1 MQDKT
6 FYDKDSIQSLSPLE
20 HVRLRPGMYVGS
32 TKDSTQLLIE
42 LFSNAL
48 DEHNLGHGNLIEI
61 GVNTKTGEC
70 FVSDEGQGFPLLEY
84 REDGKTVLQASF
96 DEINTSGKYSEDG
109 VYGGT
114 SLGLNGVGGK
124 ASNFLAHNFKVT
136 SYNGAEYETIWFQEG
151 VFQKRKNGILKHR
164 SGTSITFTPS
174 EEFFENPLPD
184 IKLLRKMFH
193 DICGLC
199 PNLRI
204 LFSVDNQIETIEHP
218 NGIIDLVNMVVGEDI
233 PIVSNPL
240 TIQESED
247 KYKFTCGLTYT
258 SKSAAKIIA
267 YVNYGLT
274 EQGPHIV
281 ALKSCITR
289 VINKW
294 AKEQGILKTKEKNL
308 DGDSL
313 QEGLVL
319 VFNLISPGISYD
331 AQTKSRI
338 VSKDFVPFLNEVFSK
353 QLEFWLDNNPT
364 DGKTIVEKALLAR
377 RAAEAAKK
385 AREAVKNQKAAT
397 KTTKVIMPSKLA
409 DCNSRKRKECEI
421 YITEGDSASGGAKL
435 IRDAST
441 QAIMGLRG
449 KILNC
454 LVATPDQI
462 AKNAEVIDIIRA
474 LGLTYTYIP
483 KQSFS
488 VHYDNARL
496 RYGKFIIAADRD
508 PDGSHIQSLVLT
520 MIWTLMPQLVLD
532 GHVFIAL
539 PPLYKAEWG
548 TKYVYLQD
556 KKELEDFK
564 KKHKQK
570 FTLTYFKG
578 LGEAAPEELGNM
590 IIHPDTRKL
599 AQVTVRDIKE
609 ATKIVEQLMGKDATP
624 KKKFV
629 FGGEKDGQ

>member
-20 HVRLRPGMYVGS
+20 HVRLRPNMYIGD
-32 TKDSTQLLIE
+32 TADSTQLLIE

-48 DEHNLGHGNLIEI
+48 DEYNLGHGNVIEI
-61 GVNTKTGEC
+61 GINTKTGEC

-136 SYNGAEYETIWFQEG
+136 SYNGTEYETIWFQEG
-151 VFQKRKNGILKHR
+151 VFQKRENGMLKHH

-184 IKLLRKMFH
+184 TKLLRKMFH

-199 PNLRI
+199 PTLRI
-204 LFSVDNQIETIEHP
+204 LFSVDNKVETIEHP
-218 NGIIDLVNMVVGEDI
+218 NGVIDLVNMAVGEDI

-258 SKSAAKIIA
+258 SKSASKIIA

-289 VINKW
+289 VFNKW

-319 VFNLISPGISYD
+319 VFNLISPGVSYD
-331 AQTKSRI
+331 SQTKGRI
-338 VSKDFVPFLNEVFSK
+338 VSKDYVPFLNEVFSQ

-385 AREAVKNQKAAT
+385 AREAVKKKADKKDKVFKLPT
-397 KTTKVIMPSKLA
+397 KLTDCWTKDRSKAELLIA
-409 DCNSRKRKECEI
+409 
-421 YITEGDSASGGAKL
+421 EGLSAASGLVAA
-435 IRDAST
+435 RDSEF
-441 QAIMGLRG
+441 QAVYGVRG
-449 KILNC
+449 KMLSV
-454 LVATPDQI
+454 LKASADKVM
-462 AKNAEVIDIIRA
+462 KNQEINNIVVA
-474 LGLTYTYIP
+474 LGLDYNPLTG
-483 KQSFS
+483 KMK
-488 VHYDNARL
+488 YDKRKL
-496 RYGKFIIAADRD
+496 RYDKIIDCAD
-508 PDGSHIQSLVLT
+508 
-520 MIWTLMPQLVLD
+520 
-532 GHVFIAL
+532 A
-539 PPLYKAEWG
+539 K
-548 TKYVYLQD
+548 
-556 KKELEDFK
+556 
-564 KKHKQK
+564 
-570 FTLTYFKG
+570 
-578 LGEAAPEELGNM
+578 
-590 IIHPDTRKL
+590 
-599 AQVTVRDIKE
+599 
-609 ATKIVEQLMGKDATP
+609 
-624 KKKFV
+624 
-629 FGGEKDGQ
+629 